1 MFLGHF
7 GAGFAGKALAP
18 KASLGSLF
26 LAAQF
31 IDLLWP
37 TLFALGLEQVQIAPG
52 ATKVVPL
59 DFVHYPI
66 SHSLVTVLGWALLVA
81 LIYYALRRHP
91 RSSWVLGALVVSHW
105 LLDLIVHRPDLPF
118 YPGGPKVGLGLW
130 SSLGGTIAVEGALF
144 AIGVWLYVRTTCAR
158 DSAGRWALWT
168 LVAFLLV
175 IYAASLFGP
184 PPDDVRT
191 IAWLGQAQWL
201 LIAWG
206 YWVDRHRV
214 TRAGRPAP

>member
-37 TLFALGLEQVQIAPG
+37 TLFALGLEQVRIAPG
-52 ATKVVPL
+52 TTKVVPL

-66 SHSLVTVLGWALLVA
+66 SHSLLAVVAWALLVG
-81 LIYYALRRHP
+81 LVYYALRRYP
-91 RSSWVLGALVVSHW
+91 RGAWVLGALVLSHW
-105 LLDLIVHRPDLPF
+105 LLDLIVHRPDLPL
-118 YPGGPKVGLGLW
+118 YPGGPKLGLELW
-130 SSLGGTIAVEGALF
+130 SSLSGTIVVEIALF
-144 AIGVWLYVRTTCAR
+144 AVGVWFYVRTTRAR
-158 DSAGRWALWT
+158 DRAGGWALWT
-168 LVAFLLV
+168 LVAFLLM
-175 IYAASLFGP
+175 IYAGSLFGP
-184 PPDDVRT
+184 PPDNVAA
-191 IAWLGQAQWL
+191 IAWVGQAQWIL
-201 LIAWG
+201 VAWG